1 MKKIFPFFLF
11 FLLCG
16 TLSAQNFYLKI
27 SGQNNEET
35 KIIDSIGYIS
45 KHQNIKSIVE
55 ENNSLLKKTIKKGFT
70 ESQIT
75 ENSKLNDSTF
85 FFRFELGKRINYAR
99 IYIGIKFQDNIPANY
114 PLKNDTLLLPY
125 QETENFLNAVLKKL
139 ESNGFS
145 MAKVKLTNLQK
156 ENGYIMADLSIVKE
170 VKRTLNDIVIRGYD
184 KFPAGHKKNMLRL
197 YRNKI
202 FNQKN
207 LDKLYNDFDKFRFVK
222 QSKYPEILFTK
233 DSTKVYVY
241 LEKTKA
247 NTFDG
252 YVGFTNDENK
262 KMVFSG
268 YLDLVL
274 NNILNSGEKFALYWK
289 SNGQD
294 QKTFNLSVEIPY
306 IFKSPIGLKT
316 ELNIFKQDST
326 FQNTRTSIDLGYY
339 FNYNT
344 RLYLGYQ
351 STESSDI
358 QNANTATLS
367 DFNNSFTT
375 ASLEFT
381 DFKNDDFL
389 FPEKTALNFK
399 TGFGKRT
406 AKLISDNQFFAS
418 LNMKHNLYLNE
429 KNIITLK
436 TQNFYLQSNNYI
448 VNELQRFGGINS
460 IRGFNENSL
469 QGNIFNSLLTEYR
482 YVLASN
488 LYIHSIIDYGRLQD
502 NTANSKTN
510 LLGLG
515 FGFGLLSKNGLFNMV
530 YANGSTNNQAVKLSN
545 SIVHISFKANF

>member
-1 MKKIFPFFLF
+1 M
-11 FLLCG
+11 
-16 TLSAQNFYLKI
+16 
-27 SGQNNEET
+27 
-35 KIIDSIGYIS
+35 
-45 KHQNIKSIVE
+45 
-55 ENNSLLKKTIKKGFT
+55 
-70 ESQIT
+70 
-75 ENSKLNDSTF
+75 
-85 FFRFELGKRINYAR
+85 
-99 IYIGIKFQDNIPANY
+99 
-114 PLKNDTLLLPY
+114 
-125 QETENFLNAVLKKL
+125 
-139 ESNGFS
+139 
-145 MAKVKLTNLQK
+145 
-156 ENGYIMADLSIVKE
+156 
-170 VKRTLNDIVIRGYD
+170 
-184 KFPAGHKKNMLRL
+184 
-197 YRNKI
+197 
-202 FNQKN
+202 
-207 LDKLYNDFDKFRFVK
+207 
-222 QSKYPEILFTK
+222 
-233 DSTKVYVY
+233 
-241 LEKTKA
+241 
-247 NTFDG
+247 
-252 YVGFTNDENK
+252 
-262 KMVFSG
+262 
-268 YLDLVL
+268 
-274 NNILNSGEKFALYWK
+274 
-289 SNGQD
+289 
-294 QKTFNLSVEIPY
+294 
-306 IFKSPIGLKT
+306 
-316 ELNIFKQDST
+316 
-326 FQNTRTSIDLGYY
+326 GYY

-502 NTANSKTN
+502 NTTNSKTN

-530 YANGSTNNQAVKLSN
+530 YANGSTNNQTVKLST
-545 SIVHISFKANF
+545 SIVHISFRANF